1 MPEFLDLAD
10 VARLHAEMIE
20 HYGGDPGLRGGG
32 CSNPRSP

>member
-20 HYGGDPGLRGGG
+20 HYGGDPQGDRI
-32 CSNPRSP
+32 